1 MNGRQCRPV
10 QRAISGFAAEG
21 AGFRIWVENCHLRWR
36 DDTACVGTYE
46 EWQQSDGAQSAC
58 LSSILF
64 RRYDVLRNG
73 VEWVHLHE
81 TWLADHGPDA

>member
-21 AGFRIWVENCHLRWR
+21 AGFRIWVENCHLPWR

-64 RRYDVLRNG
+64 RRNDVLRNG